1 MTTHPKSLLVDIVV
15 DSGTEVAGREEV
27 VVESMGT
34 DVDCG
39 TDVVATDVVLATGGR
54 ASTPTSNWE

>member
-1 MTTHPKSLLVDIVV
+1 MDYSSEIVVVDVVV

-39 TDVVATDVVLATGGR
+39 TDVVAPDVVLAPGGR
-54 ASTPTSNWE
+54 A